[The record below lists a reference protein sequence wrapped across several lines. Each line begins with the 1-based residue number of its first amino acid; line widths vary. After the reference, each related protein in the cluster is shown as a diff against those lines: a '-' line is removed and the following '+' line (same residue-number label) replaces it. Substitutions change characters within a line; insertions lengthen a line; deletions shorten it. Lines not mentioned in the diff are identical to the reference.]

1 MEILS
6 VSLTFFKVGIVAFGG
21 GWSVV
26 GLIKQEIVPHWMSA
40 DAFNSLI
47 AIAQSTPGPI
57 ALNAATLVGW
67 QRAGFWGALTATF
80 SVIAFPLL
88 AMSLALAFSKY
99 IPLKK
104 NLADESLR
112 SGSMAMILMTL
123 WTLLPRTTLPMPWVF
138 ALVSFAITAFTEF
151 NGVWVILGAGA
162 LNMLLGAL
170 H

>member
-1 MEILS
+1 MEILR
-6 VSLTFFKVGIVAFGG
+6 VSLAFFKIGIVAFGG

-26 GLIKQEIVPHWMSA
+26 GLIKQEIVQNWMSA
-40 DAFNSLI
+40 DAFSSLI

-67 QRAGFWGALTATF
+67 QKAGFLGALAATF
-80 SVIAFPLL
+80 SVITFPLL

-104 NLADESLR
+104 DLADESLR
-112 SGSMAMILMTL
+112 SGSMAMIIMTL
-123 WTLLPRTTLPMPWVF
+123 WTLLPQNTLPMPWIF
-138 ALVSFAITAFTEF
+138 ALASFGITAFTQV

-162 LNMLLGAL
+162 INMLLGL
-170 H
+170 LP

>member
-1 MEILS
+1 MEILN
-6 VSLTFFKVGIVAFGG
+6 VSLTFLKVGVVAFGG

-67 QRAGFWGALTATF
+67 QKAGILGALAATF

-104 NLADESLR
+104 DLADESLR

-123 WTLLPRTTLPMPWVF
+123 WTLLPHTSLPMPWIF
-138 ALVSFAITAFTEF
+138 AFAAFGITAFTKI
-151 NGVWVILGAGA
+151 NAVWVILGAGA
-162 LNMLLGAL
+162 LNMLLGVL

>member
-1 MEILS
+1 MEILNL
-6 VSLTFFKVGIVAFGG
+6 SLTFFKVGVVAFGG

-26 GLIKQEIVPHWMSA
+26 GLIKQEIVPRWMSP

-67 QRAGFWGALTATF
+67 QKAGIFGALAATF

-104 NLADESLR
+104 KLADESLR

-123 WTLLPRTTLPMPWVF
+123 WTLLPHTSLPLPWIF
-138 ALVSFAITAFTEF
+138 ALAAFGVTAFTKL
-151 NGVWVILGAGA
+151 NAVWVILGAGA
-162 LNMLLGAL
+162 LNMLLGVL

>member
-1 MEILS
+1 MEILN
-6 VSLTFFKVGIVAFGG
+6 VALTFFKVGIVAFGG
-21 GWSVV
+21 GWSVI
-26 GLIKQEIVPHWMSA
+26 GLIKQEIVPRWMNA
-40 DAFNSLI
+40 EAFNSLI

-67 QRAGFWGALTATF
+67 QRGGFLGALASTTA
-80 SVIAFPLL
+80 VIAFPLL

-112 SGSMAMILMTL
+112 SGSMAMVLMPL
-123 WTLLPRTTLPMPWVF
+123 WTLLPHTTLPMPGIF
-138 ALVSFAITAFTEF
+138 ALASFAITAFTEF
-151 NGVWVILGAGA
+151 NAVWVILGAGA